1 VSDCGGQESVKMQVA
16 INPGSNRP
24 DVTVRADEPR
34 ISITRAWMLHLWAYV
49 LPVCNA
55 LFLFTGPHNVWQAAL
70 WVVPLLTL
78 VLVDNRAP
86 DDLRQPDDKAPHWLF
101 DLHVYALTA
110 LQLMNHIMVGVMASK
125 LLIWPW
131 TEWPTTLANLIAI
144 AILSGVSAGY
154 TGIVLGH
161 ELVHRRNKAEYFLG
175 RLLLMFVCYEHFA
188 TEHIRGHHPR
198 VGLRED
204 PATARFG
211 EDFQRFLRRTVPA
224 QFKSAWHL
232 EKVRLGDADMKN
244 TDRRMLRHRVLQG
257 VVAEVLITVGYL
269 VFFGIPGVIAFLL
282 QSRTA
287 ILMLEAVNYVE
298 HWGLVRVGK
307 TVRVIDSWDT
317 DNWFTL
323 HTLVGLSRHSDHHNR
338 ASRSYHLLRHFDASP
353 KMPRGYYGTVLMALT
368 RNEEYQALATAELKR
383 KRLGPFVEDQDL
395 APSGELVAAQ

>member
-1 VSDCGGQESVKMQVA
+1 VPGNGEQESVTMQAA
-16 INPGSNRP
+16 INPETHRP
-24 DVTVRADEPR
+24 NVAVDADEPR
-34 ISITRAWMLHLWAYV
+34 ISIGRAWALHLWAYV
-49 LPVCNA
+49 LPVSNA
-55 LFLFTGPHNVWQAAL
+55 AFLFLGPHNSWQAML
-70 WVVPLLTL
+70 WVLPLLTL
-78 VLVDNRAP
+78 VFIDNRAP
-86 DDLRQPDDKAPHWLF
+86 NDLRQPDEKAPHWLF

-131 TEWPTTLANLIAI
+131 TEWPVTLVNLIALS
-144 AILSGVSAGY
+144 ILSGVSAGY

-161 ELVHRRNKAEYFLG
+161 ELVHRRNKVEYFLG
-175 RLLLMFVCYEHFA
+175 RLLLMFVWYEHFA
-188 TEHIRGHHPR
+188 TEHVRGHHPR
-198 VGLRED
+198 VGTRKD

-211 EDFQRFLRRTVPA
+211 EDFRTFIRRTIPA
-224 QFKSAWHL
+224 QFRSAWRL
-232 EKVRLGDADMKN
+232 EKVRLGDPSMKN
-244 TDRRMLRHRVLQG
+244 TDIRMLRHRVLQG
-257 VVAEVLITVGYL
+257 VVAEVLITLSYL
-269 VFFGIPGVIAFLL
+269 VFFGIPGLIAFLL

-287 ILMLEAVNYVE
+287 ILMLEAVNYIE

-383 KRLGPFVEDQDL
+383 KRLGPFVDADGAE
-395 APSGELVAAQ
+395 PSADLVAAQ

>member
-1 VSDCGGQESVKMQVA
+1 MEGA
-16 INPGSNRP
+16 LNPSTHRP
-24 DVTVRADEPR
+24 DVAVQSDEPR
-34 ISITRAWMLHLWAYV
+34 ISTGRSWTLHLWAYV
-49 LPVCNA
+49 LPIANA
-55 LFLFTGPHNVWQAAL
+55 AFLFTGPHGIWQSLVWTIPL
-70 WVVPLLTL
+70 WTL
-78 VLVDNRAP
+78 VWFDNLAP
-86 DDLRQPDDKAPHWLF
+86 NDLRQPDENAPHWLF

-110 LQLMNHIMVGVMASK
+110 LQLMNHVLVGVMASQ

-131 TEWPTTLANLIAI
+131 TQWPTTLANLVAI
-144 AILSGVSAGY
+144 AVLSGVSAGY

-161 ELVHRRNKAEYFLG
+161 ELVHRRNKVEYFLG
-175 RLLLMFVCYEHFA
+175 RLLLMFVWYEHFA

-198 VGLRED
+198 VGTRED

-211 EDFQRFLRRTVPA
+211 EDFKTFYWRTVPA

-232 EKVRLGDADMKN
+232 EKKRLGDEQMKN
-244 TDRRMLRHRVLQG
+244 TDPRMVGHRVLQG
-257 VVAEVLITVGYL
+257 VVGQVLITIA
-269 VFFGIPGVIAFLL
+269 FFVLFGLPGLIAFLI
-282 QSRTA
+282 QARTA
-287 ILMLEAVNYVE
+287 ITMLEAVNYVE

-368 RNEEYQALATAELKR
+368 QNAKYQELATAELKQ
-383 KRLGPFVEDQDL
+383 KRLGPFVDTVADGAGSVADAEM
-395 APSGELVAAQ
+395 VAAQ